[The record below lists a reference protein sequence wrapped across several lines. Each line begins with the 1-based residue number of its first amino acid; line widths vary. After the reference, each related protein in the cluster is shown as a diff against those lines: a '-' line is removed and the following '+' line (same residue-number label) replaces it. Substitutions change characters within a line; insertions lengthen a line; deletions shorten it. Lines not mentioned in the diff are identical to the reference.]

1 MAHAISIS
9 SGIAGK
15 RIGLEIWMDRVLEQ
29 AKLVEEGWDAEAVH
43 DLRVALRRCRTMAQ
57 ALSGVNPRSGWRKLK
72 RTSRELFRTLGELRD
87 TQVEREWVRK
97 LGSAGDPVRRHMLR
111 ILSRQEKM
119 RREGTARALD
129 KFERKNWRKLRR
141 KLSPRVQLFPPES
154 VVFQGLAVTQL
165 NHLVELDQR
174 ARKGRSRIAWHRLRI
189 GLKRFRYIV
198 ENFLPQRYEAWGES
212 LKRMQDL
219 LGEVHDLDVLRIEI
233 RRHCAGMDPRVVARW
248 LEKVEVERKIRLE
261 EFRSIVSD
269 KESLWLA
276 WRARLQGANRLSSV
290 PLIEAQNAHFAS

>member
-15 RIGLEIWMDRVLEQ
+15 RIGLEVWMDRVLEN
-29 AKLVEEGWDAEAVH
+29 AKLVEDGLDAEAVH
-43 DLRVALRRCRTMAQ
+43 KLRVALRRCRTMAQ
-57 ALSGVNPRSGWRKLK
+57 ALSRVSPGSGWRKLK

-97 LGSAGDPVRRHMLR
+97 LGPAGDPIRRHMLR
-111 ILSRQEKM
+111 ILSQQEKM
-119 RREGTARALD
+119 RREYAAKALD
-129 KFERKNWRKLRR
+129 KFERKDWRKLRR
-141 KLSPRVQLFPPES
+141 KLSPKAQLFPPES
-154 VVFQGLAVTQL
+154 VVFQGLALTQL
-165 NHLVELDQR
+165 NHVVGLDQR

-198 ENFLPQRYEAWGES
+198 ENFLPERYEAWGES
-212 LKRMQDL
+212 LQGMQDL
-219 LGEVHDLDVLRIEI
+219 LGEVHDLDVLRVEI
-233 RRHCAGMDPRVVARW
+233 RRHCTEMDPRVVARW
-248 LEKVEVERKIRLE
+248 LEKVEVERKARLE

-269 KESLWLA
+269 KESIWLA

-290 PLIEAQNAHFAS
+290 PLLEAQNVYFAS